1 MTPHAFLNLLWQDK
15 PEDLY
20 VLLWTLQDKRSHWF
34 RDIRQA
40 GDFAA
45 SANGHDVYVGVG
57 LSKADHGS
65 SRRCPSDEIAGIGSL
80 WTDLDLKS
88 EAHAKP
94 LPGSIP
100 EALSILPPSM
110 PPSIVIS
117 TGNGVHPWWLLK
129 EPLIFDSE
137 QERTD
142 TARLVARWHSL
153 LRLNAAARGW
163 SYDRLSD
170 LARVLRIPGTLNH
183 KDPARPKEVTVLSV
197 SDRRYNLS
205 DFEEFLDEAGIPD
218 QEAQEKAAREWAG
231 KFADTPLVVNTNARI
246 PAEMLD
252 AWMRD
257 DLRFRNTWNR
267 QRHDLKDQSQSGYD
281 LALACFGID
290 AGLPEQRIVD
300 LIVHHRSL
308 FARSQRT
315 RVDYFQ
321 RTIAKANE
329 RTGGAGSRNAGVF
342 GATATPAAP
351 LTTGPVARQG
361 APVASDEQ
369 PAPKPTTPD
378 PDPDR
383 AKALLC
389 EQISKVL
396 GIGVVR
402 IVKITGKEPQYRM
415 ELAEGEKIEFSNV
428 GKLISQDC
436 VRLAIAATAGRIIP
450 KITKWDRLAQAMLDA
465 CIVEA
470 GTEEMEWEGAARMY
484 IQHYLSET
492 GFIQCI
498 EGQRVQEQRRPMVI
512 DGRITICASDIQ
524 VYVNKTMFQN
534 LSVKAIAGMLAAL
547 GAKSMRVR
555 GQGFKE
561 QSRWVLPSE
570 EFDAREYSG
579 KGASDNATE

>member
-1 MTPHAFLNLLWQDK
+1 MTPHDFLNLLWQHK
-15 PEDLY
+15 PDELY

-34 RDIRQA
+34 RDVGKA
-40 GDFAA
+40 GEFAA
-45 SANGHDVYVGVG
+45 SVNGHDVYVGVG
-57 LSKADHGS
+57 LSKADHGPQ
-65 SRRCPSDEIAGIGSL
+65 RRCPSEEIAGISSL

-88 EAHAKP
+88 KAHAKL
-94 LPGSIP
+94 LPASIP
-100 EALSILPPSM
+100 EALTILPPSM
-110 PPSIVIS
+110 PPSIVIA
-117 TGNGVHPWWLLK
+117 TGNGIHPWWLLK
-129 EPLIFDSE
+129 EPHIFDTD
-137 QERTD
+137 QERKD
-142 TARLVARWHSL
+142 AARLVARWHSL

-183 KDPARPKEVTVLSV
+183 KDPAYTKEVTVLSAT
-197 SDRRYNLS
+197 DHRYNLS

-218 QEAQEKAAREWAG
+218 QEAQEKAARDWADR
-231 KFADTPLVVNTNARI
+231 FADTPLVVDTNARI
-246 PAEMLD
+246 PSEMLD

-257 DLRFRNTWNR
+257 DMRFRNTWNR
-267 QRHDLKDQSQSGYD
+267 LRHDLKDQSQSGYD
-281 LALACFGID
+281 LALACFGVD

-300 LIVHHRSL
+300 LIVHHRFL

-329 RTGGAGSRNAGVF
+329 RTGGAGSRAAGEFSVPANPAPPPTV
-342 GATATPAAP
+342 GPAAP
-351 LTTGPVARQG
+351 QG
-361 APVASDEQ
+361 APVEPEEQ
-369 PAPKPTTPD
+369 PAPKPST

-383 AKALLC
+383 ARAILC

-415 ELAEGEKIEFSNV
+415 ELAGGEKIEFPNV
-428 GKLISQDC
+428 GKLISQES
-436 VRLAIAATAGRIIP
+436 VRLAIAANVGRIIP

-492 GFIQCI
+492 GFIQSI

-512 DGRITICASDIQ
+512 DDRITICASDIQ

-534 LSVKAIAGMLAAL
+534 LSVKAIAGMMAAL

-561 QSRWVLPSE
+561 QSRWVLPQE
-570 EFDAREYSG
+570 EFDPREYSR

>member
-1 MTPHAFLNLLWQDK
+1 M
-15 PEDLY
+15 
-20 VLLWTLQDKRSHWF
+20 
-34 RDIRQA
+34 
-40 GDFAA
+40 
-45 SANGHDVYVGVG
+45 
-57 LSKADHGS
+57 
-65 SRRCPSDEIAGIGSL
+65 
-80 WTDLDLKS
+80 
-88 EAHAKP
+88 
-94 LPGSIP
+94 
-100 EALSILPPSM
+100 
-110 PPSIVIS
+110 
-117 TGNGVHPWWLLK
+117 
-129 EPLIFDSE
+129 
-137 QERTD
+137 
-142 TARLVARWHSL
+142 
-153 LRLNAAARGW
+153 
-163 SYDRLSD
+163 
-170 LARVLRIPGTLNH
+170 
-183 KDPARPKEVTVLSV
+183 LSV

-231 KFADTPLVVNTNARI
+231 KFAETPLVVDTNTRI
-246 PAEMLD
+246 PPEMLD

-257 DLRFRNTWNR
+257 DPRFRNTWNR

-342 GATATPAAP
+342 GATATPAP
-351 LTTGPVARQG
+351 SPTTGPVAQQG
-361 APVASDEQ
+361 APVAPEEQ
-369 PAPKPTTPD
+369 PAPKPTT

-389 EQISKVL
+389 EQISQVL

-415 ELAEGEKIEFSNV
+415 ELAEGEKIDFPNV

-436 VRLAIAATAGRIIP
+436 VRLAIAATVGRIIP

-512 DGRITICASDIQ
+512 DGKITICASDIQ

-534 LSVKAIAGMLAAL
+534 LSVKALAGMLAAL

-561 QSRWVLPSE
+561 QSRWVLPPE

-579 KGASDNATE
+579 KGASLISEYLTGDERTEIPKVSRVLSCLAGGTQWKQHLSSNAFLLSPCWAKCTVVAVAFPDVVDGFQEHAAGTASRVVDRFPLLRVEDLDHQPDHRARRVKLASLLVREVGELLDQIFIRLPKDVRLGGLVPEADSREVLQ

>member
-1 MTPHAFLNLLWQDK
+1 MTPHAFLHLLWQQK
-15 PEDLY
+15 PVDLY

-34 RDIRQA
+34 RDVAKA

-45 SANGHDVYVGVG
+45 NVNGHDVYVGVG
-57 LSKADHGS
+57 LSKADHGPL
-65 SRRCPSDEIAGIGSL
+65 RRCPSEEIAGISAL

-88 EAHAKP
+88 EAHAKL
-94 LPGSIP
+94 LPSSIP
-100 EALSILPPSM
+100 EALMIVPPSM
-110 PPSIVIS
+110 PPSIVIG

-129 EPLIFDSE
+129 EPLIFDTD
-137 QERTD
+137 QERKD
-142 TARLVARWHSL
+142 AARLVARWHSL

-170 LARVLRIPGTLNH
+170 LARVLRIPGTINH
-183 KDPARPKEVTVLSV
+183 KDPANPKEVTVLSLT
-197 SDRRYNLS
+197 DHRYNLS

-218 QEAQEKAAREWAG
+218 QEAQEKAAREWAER
-231 KFADTPLVVNTNARI
+231 FADTPLVVDTNARI
-246 PAEMLD
+246 PQEMLD

-257 DLRFRNTWNR
+257 DMRFRNTWNR

-281 LALACFGID
+281 LALACFGVD

-315 RVDYFQ
+315 RIDYFQ
-321 RTIAKANE
+321 RTIARAYQ
-329 RTGGAGSRNAGVF
+329 RTGGPDSRNVGAF
-342 GATATPAAP
+342 GAAADPVPPPTTGPAAP
-351 LTTGPVARQG
+351 QG
-361 APVASDEQ
+361 APGAPEEQ
-369 PAPKPTTPD
+369 PTDKPTTPD
-378 PDPDR
+378 PDR
-383 AKALLC
+383 AKAILC
-389 EQISKVL
+389 EQISRVL

-415 ELAEGEKIEFSNV
+415 ELAGGEKIEFSNV
-428 GKLISQDC
+428 GKLISLDS
-436 VRLAIAATAGRIIP
+436 VRLAIAATVGKIIP
-450 KITKWDRLAQAMLDA
+450 KIAKWDRLAQAMLDA

-498 EGQRVQEQRRPMVI
+498 EGQRVQEQRRPMII
-512 DGRITICASDIQ
+512 DARLTICASDIQ

-555 GQGFKE
+555 GLGFKE
-561 QSRWVLPSE
+561 QSRWVLPPE
-570 EFDAREYSG
+570 EFDPREYTV